1 MHFNDLS
8 NIWKIKKTGLAEKGR
23 EGEVRK
29 GMGREG
35 KVIIHLIPEF
45 IFLSSTYCQS
55 REFTVVVLI
64 VHSRAEPNMKIL

>member
-1 MHFNDLS
+1 MIYITFGKLKKLDLL
-8 NIWKIKKTGLAEKGR
+8 KR
-23 EGEVRK
+23 EGKGKSRK
-29 GMGREG
+29 GREG
-35 KVIIHLIPEF
+35 KVKIHLIPEF